1 MLNHSTYAM
10 IIVLSLLFI
19 FILTLTDV
27 WGINAMELTTWTIRE
42 KPIICINDA
51 KEYKWAT
58 IKAVHLWNDFTKD
71 KKWEIK
77 VGTKNCNIKIT
88 EHNRL
93 VVNDME
99 ANGAAMCPNSRDCV
113 MEFKTGNE
121 RLDNKVR
128 TAAHELGHIISLGH
142 YPYPETAQE
151 ALKLGAC
158 NSSVMWWVGGCGI
171 PEFPKE
177 LLTALECRHTSD
189 GFGGVINF
197 HCQSIKL
204 Q

>member
-1 MLNHSTYAM
+1 MVKHSTLAL
-10 IIVLSLLFI
+10 IIIMSLLFV
-19 FILTLTDV
+19 FILS
-27 WGINAMELTTWTIRE
+27 ISNAWAVKPMELMTWTIRE
-42 KPIICINDA
+42 KPIVCIDNA

-77 VGTKNCNIKIT
+77 VGSKNCNIRIS
-88 EHNRL
+88 EISNL
-93 VVNDME
+93 VVNNED
-99 ANGAAMCPNSRDCV
+99 ASGAAQCPNSRDCV
-113 MEFKTGNE
+113 MEFRKDGKSLE
-121 RLDNKVR
+121 NKVR

-142 YPYPETAQE
+142 YPYPETVQE
-151 ALKLGAC
+151 TLQFGAC
-158 NSSVMWWVGGCGI
+158 NSSVMWWVGGCGV
-171 PEFPKE
+171 PEFPQE

-197 HCQSIKL
+197 HCQSIRL